1 MGDNKQQEQRR
12 AGPGK
17 VLVGSGRGVICLGI
31 AAGLLA
37 VVLTLVGILSRGV
50 DGAADSNDGTM
61 GQMPQYVVRVEP
73 EVKPYTIDP
82 NLKDVHGLGAVG
94 FLSDSQRRILA
105 DNGFVIVPTSNR
117 DMYELYA
124 NNPAPF
130 ITSDCMFHTFHLLL
144 ADTLRNAEHTRFFDV
159 LLACVASAHEH
170 MQRIYDESPLLLR
183 PAARKAL
190 LHLAVPHRLLDNT
203 CRADTAISDD
213 LDRELE
219 RIDKAQFIGFL
230 EGEKHK
236 RDYTV
241 FKPIAGYEADEKLSR
256 YFKAHRYLTLM
267 PIRFEDDVDIQ
278 ASILVAM
285 ALHRDPASSE
295 GWAQLA
301 LLTEFLSG
309 SPEDITAQQ
318 IMQVTRSVLGRD
330 IRLQALTVSEMV
342 DALRQSLRALPK
354 PAVADQPQMGP
365 GADPMLGFGLRVL
378 PAGVTIRAHAFQRIH
393 EATASPAS
401 GRHIAW
407 LLGNKTVMP
416 PPRIQELLGEPIRM
430 LRSARENY
438 GRGLDLHT
446 SSLVVLSRL
455 SDARGPGY
463 PSFMN
468 SEHWG
473 LKTANTQMGAWSE
486 IEHDVYLY
494 AKDSAV
500 GGGINLPPPDFGGY
514 VEPVPHFYADLAALV
529 HRTRTILEA
538 LDVFRAIGARSTMPP
553 AAADYTTLEE
563 LLVTLKTMS
572 EKELENEPF
581 SESEQR
587 TLKTFGKTLKNL
599 SFKRGSSDRS
609 YEPMSCIVPV
619 VRGYIPDL
627 YVYAGTGRPMLIAAI
642 IRWRD
647 SLCCTTGAVY
657 SYYEFKRSPTKQLT
671 DAEWK
676 TMTGVPYDRQP
687 YTPWLFGRGLG
698 ADEQTWSVAQFN
710 RWIGRQRYTTDDFG
724 HGTTSK
730 PQWMHIDSSID
741 TYRDAIAFVRADKDL
756 MTFAEKEFA
765 SGIHVRPVRRALYGF
780 LQEASPEVRKQVAS
794 GALSAMNGYLEQNPR
809 HLDTW
814 DIQTWTFLSLRLLAD
829 QAQDPQALKCARE
842 LLNKLEQPDKLPAY
856 APAAGLTELLAALG
870 QLDKRIE

>member
-1 MGDNKQQEQRR
+1 M
-12 AGPGK
+12 GPGK
-17 VLVGSGRGVICLGI
+17 VLVGPWTGVICLGI
-31 AAGLLA
+31 LAGLVA
-37 VVLTLVGILSRGV
+37 VVLTLLGILSGGV
-50 DGAADSNDGTM
+50 HEASGLNHVMM
-61 GQMPQYVVRVEP
+61 GQMPQYEVRVQP
-73 EVKPYTIDP
+73 QVKPYTIDP
-82 NLKDVHGLGAVG
+82 NLKDVYGLGAVG

-105 DNGFVIVPTSNR
+105 DNGFVIVPRGNR

-124 NNPAPF
+124 ANPAPF

-170 MQRIYDESPLLLR
+170 MQRIYNESPLLLR

-190 LHLAVPHRLLDNT
+190 LHLAVPHKLLDSA
-203 CRADTAISDD
+203 CRVETAISDD

-241 FKPIAGYEADEKLSR
+241 FKPVAGYEADEKLRR

-278 ASILVAM
+278 ASILVAL

-309 SPEDITAQQ
+309 SSEDITAQQ

-330 IRLQALTVSEMV
+330 IRLQALTVAERV

-354 PAVADQPQMGP
+354 PAVADQPQIRL

-378 PAGVTIRAHAFQRIH
+378 PPGVTIRAQAFQRIH

-407 LLGNKTVMP
+407 LLGNKAMSP
-416 PPRIQELLGEPIRM
+416 PGRIQELLGESIQM
-430 LRSARENY
+430 LRSARKDY

-455 SDARGPGY
+455 SDAGGPGY

-468 SEHWG
+468 SEHWD
-473 LKTANTQMGAWSE
+473 LKTANTQMAAWSE

-494 AKDSAV
+494 AKDNAV
-500 GGGINLPPPDFGGY
+500 GGGVSFPPPDFGGY

-538 LDVFRAIGARSTMPP
+538 LDVFRAIRSRSRMPP
-553 AAADYTTLEE
+553 TAVDYTTLEE

-572 EKELENEPF
+572 EKQLANEPF
-581 SESEQR
+581 TESEQR

-599 SFKRGSSDRS
+599 SFKRGSSDHS
-609 YEPMSCIVPV
+609 SEPMSCIVPV

-627 YVYAGTGRPMLIAAI
+627 YVYAGTGRPMLIAVI
-642 IRWRD
+642 VPWGD
-647 SLCCTTGAVY
+647 SLCCATGAVY
-657 SYYEFKRSPTKQLT
+657 SYYEFKRSPTEQLT

-676 TMTGVPYDRQP
+676 TMTGVAYDRQP
-687 YTPWLFGRGLG
+687 YRPWVFGRGLG
-698 ADEQTWSVAQFN
+698 ADEQTWSVGQFN
-710 RWIGRQRYTTDDFG
+710 RWISRQRRTTYDFG

-730 PQWMHIDSSID
+730 PQWMYIDSSID
-741 TYRDAIAFVRADKDL
+741 TYREAIAFVRADKDL
-756 MTFAEKEFA
+756 MTLAEKEFA

-794 GALSAMNGYLEQNPR
+794 GALSAMNAYLVQNPG

-814 DIQTWTFLSLRLLAD
+814 DIQTWVFLSVRLLAD

-842 LLNKLEQPDKLPAY
+842 LLNKLEQPDKLAAY
-856 APAAGLTELLAALG
+856 GATVGLTELLAALG
-870 QLDKRIE
+870 QIDERIE